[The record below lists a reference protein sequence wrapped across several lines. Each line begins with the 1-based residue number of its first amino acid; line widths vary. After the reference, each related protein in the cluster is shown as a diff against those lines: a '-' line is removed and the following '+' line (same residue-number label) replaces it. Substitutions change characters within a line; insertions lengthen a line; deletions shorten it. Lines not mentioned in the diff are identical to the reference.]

1 MGWSFAT
8 WKLWNATTGATAEDD
23 AVGVI
28 DDFAK
33 LLSFTNVNA
42 AGLLPPL
49 TDGHVKACLNPPELD
64 FVMGDVT
71 YAPTQAPV
79 DCGYGW
85 WNETIQVR
93 TRRVKKESGW
103 CDVM

>member
-8 WKLWNATTGATAEDD
+8 WKLWNATTAATTAATTEDD

-49 TDGHVKACLNPPELD
+49 TDGQVKACLNPPESD
-64 FVMGDVT
+64 FVMGDIT

-93 TRRVKKESGW
+93 TRIVEKERV
-103 CDVM
+103 